1 MDQIKILH
9 ISDLHYGKD
18 KSILAIIDKFLED
31 INKLQDNIDI
41 VIFSGDLVQ
50 CGDTKLLN
58 DATKNFIDPLL
69 NKLNLTINDFFIVPG
84 NHETNRNN
92 ISTYEKIIKQNYTE
106 EILKGIFTL
115 SDDKSFI
122 KKLEEFNQFKKNLN
136 QEYILFNDIYST
148 HKKNIKGKNI
158 GISCLNSTL
167 FCRKDDSEKDEGNL
181 VISKFQILDAVE
193 SIKDNEFKIC
203 VFHHGIEDLKDRMD
217 IESILYKNYDLL
229 LTGHVHKEQIEEHVI
244 NGQGIVKSIAGCL
257 YGGSNYYNGYSI
269 LTISEEEI
277 KINFRCYY
285 PERDEYDKDLK
296 HFKNGEYI
304 VKRKDKISQKKLSI
318 NYDMIKWTEEKASK
332 KLLSNS
338 TLCDAPKKIEAIFVE
353 PTFSLKSQSETLLK
367 ENGII
372 DSKEKEKEKKIYIK
386 DVLKNKENYVFL
398 GEKESGKTTLINYM
412 ILKLLKQNI
421 DDKIIPI
428 YFRGDT
434 FKTNKNF
441 TNEILKYL
449 VTAGAKNVDYHDV
462 EKLLEEGRF
471 SIFIDDFNIDSSAKL
486 DEIEEKIKKY
496 PNNKFLIFIKNNYGF
511 IDLNIEKKINELNFP
526 KTLLYTKG
534 FNKKQIKELTLKWKK
549 QKEIDNQNINKL
561 IKNIDKI
568 GVART
573 PHILSL
579 ILLVTENRSNFLPEN
594 KALLLD
600 VFFDILLEKMNF
612 NTIFG
617 SINYNTKINYLSYVA
632 RLMKERKKKE
642 FPRNILELE
651 TLTYANNLNLQL
663 DKVSEFVDQFIKRG
677 IFYEEDKKISFKYQS
692 FYEFFIAK
700 QKTESDS
707 FREIIFNEETYF
719 CTPEEIEYYSGLKS
733 GNSYSLEKIFGYL
746 NSKINID
753 EQKIKEYEFN
763 IQKVQFSTEKILEK
777 VEENKSNSD
786 ELIQEEEIEIKPRYS
801 KECLERNENEISNNE
816 KYIITLKLL
825 SNIFRNCY
833 LVENKELRQKVFD
846 TLILNYSY
854 LLMEIDTKFKNSIL
868 NDEKIEEFIRIIICT
883 LFSEYF
889 IDNLAS
895 EKIILFLK
903 DKLKEK
909 KKNSRIA
916 LFILQILYLNSF
928 VEESLEESLNYVE
941 FENNILFLG
950 ILQLNLL
957 KYYFSK
963 KCSDNEVELLKKVL
977 KKIYMKKHL
986 ENKKKNNN
994 YIPRKNLEAQ
1004 ISEKVNSVMK
1014 LNNGLKLEEDNF

>member
-1 MDQIKILH
+1 
-9 ISDLHYGKD
+9 
-18 KSILAIIDKFLED
+18 
-31 INKLQDNIDI
+31 
-41 VIFSGDLVQ
+41 
-50 CGDTKLLN
+50 
-58 DATKNFIDPLL
+58 
-69 NKLNLTINDFFIVPG
+69 
-84 NHETNRNN
+84 
-92 ISTYEKIIKQNYTE
+92 
-106 EILKGIFTL
+106 
-115 SDDKSFI
+115 
-122 KKLEEFNQFKKNLN
+122 
-136 QEYILFNDIYST
+136 
-148 HKKNIKGKNI
+148 
-158 GISCLNSTL
+158 
-167 FCRKDDSEKDEGNL
+167 
-181 VISKFQILDAVE
+181 
-193 SIKDNEFKIC
+193 
-203 VFHHGIEDLKDRMD
+203 
-217 IESILYKNYDLL
+217 
-229 LTGHVHKEQIEEHVI
+229 
-244 NGQGIVKSIAGCL
+244 
-257 YGGSNYYNGYSI
+257 
-269 LTISEEEI
+269 
-277 KINFRCYY
+277 
-285 PERDEYDKDLK
+285 
-296 HFKNGEYI
+296 
-304 VKRKDKISQKKLSI
+304 
-318 NYDMIKWTEEKASK
+318 
-332 KLLSNS
+332 
-338 TLCDAPKKIEAIFVE
+338 
-353 PTFSLKSQSETLLK
+353 
-367 ENGII
+367 
-372 DSKEKEKEKKIYIK
+372 
-386 DVLKNKENYVFL
+386 
-398 GEKESGKTTLINYM
+398 
-412 ILKLLKQNI
+412 
-421 DDKIIPI
+421 
-428 YFRGDT
+428 
-434 FKTNKNF
+434 
-441 TNEILKYL
+441 
-449 VTAGAKNVDYHDV
+449 
-462 EKLLEEGRF
+462 
-471 SIFIDDFNIDSSAKL
+471 
-486 DEIEEKIKKY
+486 
-496 PNNKFLIFIKNNYGF
+496 
-511 IDLNIEKKINELNFP
+511 
-526 KTLLYTKG
+526 
-534 FNKKQIKELTLKWKK
+534 
-549 QKEIDNQNINKL
+549 
-561 IKNIDKI
+561 
-568 GVART
+568 
-573 PHILSL
+573 
-579 ILLVTENRSNFLPEN
+579 
-594 KALLLD
+594 
-600 VFFDILLEKMNF
+600 
-612 NTIFG
+612 
-617 SINYNTKINYLSYVA
+617 
-632 RLMKERKKKE
+632 MKERKKKE

-700 QKTESDS
+700 QMTESDS